1 MKFIKLTNANPDN
14 LGDPI
19 YLNKDWII
27 SVYTAP
33 SQRGGS
39 LVTYVFGG
47 STGLSWAVEETAN
60 EVISLIN
67 ETE

>member
-19 YLNKDWII
+19 YLN
-27 SVYTAP
+27 
-33 SQRGGS
+33 
-39 LVTYVFGG
+39 
-47 STGLSWAVEETAN
+47 

-67 ETE
+67 EAE